1 MDKQTLQETV
11 SQILDEMRE
20 RPIPLGVSSR
30 HIHLSTA
37 DYLRLFPEQPISEKK
52 PLMQPANSLLN
63 RLLRWRDQK
72 ANCTT
77 FACWGRYAMQAVE
90 ISRTD
95 ARTLG
100 ITAPLRMSGDL
111 SGTPGIRLISP
122 FAELEITSGVIVAQR
137 HIHMSPLDALIY
149 GVTHGDK
156 VAVAIEGGER
166 RLIFENVAVRVSPD
180 MRLEMHIDTDE
191 ANAAGA
197 DSPDVFATLVSVP

>member
-1 MDKQTLQETV
+1 
-11 SQILDEMRE
+11 
-20 RPIPLGVSSR
+20 
-30 HIHLSTA
+30 
-37 DYLRLFPEQPISEKK
+37 
-52 PLMQPANSLLN
+52 
-63 RLLRWRDQK
+63 
-72 ANCTT
+72 
-77 FACWGRYAMQAVE
+77 
-90 ISRTD
+90 
-95 ARTLG
+95 
-100 ITAPLRMSGDL
+100 MSGDL

>member
-52 PLMQPANSLLN
+52 LLMQPGQFAAEQVVTLEGPKGKLHNV
-63 RLLRWRDQK
+63 RLL
-72 ANCTT
+72 
-77 FACWGRYAMQAVE
+77 G
-90 ISRTD
+90 
-95 ARTLG
+95 
-100 ITAPLRMSGDL
+100 PLRNASGGNFPYGRQNVRDHRPATHVRR
-111 SGTPGIRLISP
+111 SQRHSRIRLISP

-156 VAVAIEGGER
+156 VAVAIKGDER

>member
-37 DYLRLFPEQPISEKK
+37 DYLRLFPEQPISEKAVNATGQFAAEQVVTLEGPK
-52 PLMQPANSLLN
+52 GKLHNV
-63 RLLRWRDQK
+63 RLL
-72 ANCTT
+72 
-77 FACWGRYAMQAVE
+77 G
-90 ISRTD
+90 
-95 ARTLG
+95 
-100 ITAPLRMSGDL
+100 PLRNASRGNFPYGRQNVRDHRPATHVRRSQRHL
-111 SGTPGIRLISP
+111 WIRLISP

-156 VAVAIEGGER
+156 VAVAIKGDER